1 MKAEVIL
8 STGELKAVHKMF
20 KLQWQDI
27 LSCKGN
33 LAAAHFTQ
41 SAHFRQNALETSPW
55 MKDRKFLSEL
65 LDGNPAKACA
75 ILDDLLTN
83 PPLNVRITNFL
94 QDLVSGSKDKLN
106 RSLRWLVYTGTRA
119 RHSGLHI
126 AASKNYCD
134 VLERLHNV
142 KVDLNIPDILD
153 HSALCL
159 AAEHGQLQAAQTLI
173 ACGADVNRAGLAGWS
188 PLIIAARLGRTEI
201 VKALTACEQLDIN
214 HTDICGR
221 SAAAHAILGG
231 HHDIFQHLLEKGVDI
246 TSTDVKG
253 RNLSDLIESSP
264 GSHRGDMMYL
274 LCKAKL
280 RRAALLEAGEDPIGK
295 NLLEG
300 QVDTATLNHMAS
312 ASSSSPAM
320 IRAASIMKL
329 VNDGH
334 IPPSSDTAEGRMLIA
349 MERKDHYNVRAIIGN
364 EVIDNP
370 SFNID
375 ARNDEGLSVLFMAAQ
390 RRANAVV
397 LYCLNRKADPNVP
410 NAMGVTPLMH
420 VIDEQNDDLTEIFLA
435 CDRTDPTARDI
446 HGRSARDR
454 AVLQGRR
461 ALYYRLDDAEKKW
474 NAKHKAPAFQHGE
487 S

>member
-75 ILDDLLTN
+75 IFDDLLTN
-83 PPLNVRITNFL
+83 PPFNVRVTNFL

-106 RSLRWLVYTGTRA
+106 RSMRWLVYTGTRA

-134 VLERLHNV
+134 VLERLHSA

-159 AAEHGQLQAAQTLI
+159 AAEHGQLEAAQTLI

-201 VKALTACEQLDIN
+201 AKALTASESINLN

-221 SAAAHAILGG
+221 SAAAHAVLGG
-231 HHDIFQHLLEKGVDI
+231 HHEIFQHLLEKGIDM
-246 TSTDVKG
+246 TTTDVKG
-253 RNLSDLIESSP
+253 RSLSDLIETSP
-264 GSHRGDMMYL
+264 GSHRGDMMYQ

-280 RRAALLEAGEDPIGK
+280 RRAALIEAGENPLGK

-300 QVDTATLNHMAS
+300 PVDAATLTHMAS
-312 ASSSSPAM
+312 ARSSSPAM

-334 IPPSSDTAEGRMLIA
+334 IPPAPDTAEGRMLTA
-349 MERKDHYNVRAIIGN
+349 MERKDNYTVRAIIGN
-364 EVIDNP
+364 ELLDNP

-375 ARNDEGLSVLFMAAQ
+375 ARNDEGLSVVFMAAQ
-390 RRANAVV
+390 RRANAIV

-410 NAMGVTPLMH
+410 NAMGVTPLMQ
-420 VIDEQNDDLTEIFLA
+420 VIDEQNDDLTKIFLA
-435 CDRTDPTARDI
+435 CNRTDPTLRDI

-454 AVLQGRR
+454 AILQGRR
-461 ALYYRLDDAEKKW
+461 GLYHDLTEAENTW
-474 NAKHKAPAFQHGE
+474 MAKHPTPVLQPE
-487 S
+487 N